1 MKTGRGNRNG
11 LSFKRKSEVDSII
24 ASHILLARFLWESY
38 TLATLEDG
46 ICDLH
51 PKWPCTQLEIGNS
64 IISQR
69 RKGC

>member
-1 MKTGRGNRNG
+1 MAYPSKTQVGSCFRNC
-11 LSFKRKSEVDSII
+11 F
-24 ASHILLARFLWESY
+24 SHSSGQIFVGELYLAI
-38 TLATLEDG
+38 LEDG

-69 RKGC
+69 EERLLRDS

>member
-1 MKTGRGNRNG
+1 MAYPSKTQVRSCFHNCFSH
-11 LSFKRKSEVDSII
+11 SFGQIFVGE
-24 ASHILLARFLWESY
+24 LY
-38 TLATLEDG
+38 LATLEDG

-69 RKGC
+69 EERLLRDNL